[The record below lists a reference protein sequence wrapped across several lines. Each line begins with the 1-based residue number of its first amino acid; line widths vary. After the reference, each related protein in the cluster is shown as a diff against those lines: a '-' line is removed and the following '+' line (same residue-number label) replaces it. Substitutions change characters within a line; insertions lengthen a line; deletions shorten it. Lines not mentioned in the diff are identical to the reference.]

1 MRKHRV
7 LGDHFYK
14 RAKKLG
20 YLSRAAFKLEDI
32 QRKFRVI
39 RKGVTVLDLGAAP
52 GGWTQVSLK
61 YVGKHGK
68 VISMDLSPVK
78 VDAPNL
84 VKIQADITSPEAIE
98 KIKKHAEKV
107 DVVLSDAAPHIS
119 GIWEYDIV
127 KHMELAEAA
136 YNIAC
141 KLLSPG
147 GNIVIKLFEGGRE
160 VQAFITKVRRK
171 FRRVSIYR
179 TKATRKH
186 SREIYLIGLG
196 YSP

>member
-1 MRKHRV
+1 MRKHRI
-7 LGDHFYK
+7 LGDHFYRK
-14 RAKKLG
+14 AKKLG

-39 RKGVTVLDLGAAP
+39 RKGATVLDLGAAP

-61 YVGKHGK
+61 YVGKNGK
-68 VISMDLSPVK
+68 VISVDLSPIK

-84 VKIQADITSPEAIE
+84 VKIQADITSPEVIDE
-98 KIKKHAEKV
+98 IKKHAERV
-107 DVVLSDAAPHIS
+107 DVVLSDAAPHLS

-127 KHMELAEAA
+127 RHMELAEAA

-141 KLLSPG
+141 KVLSPG
-147 GNIVIKLFEGGRE
+147 GNIVIKLFEGGKE
-160 VQAFITKVRRK
+160 VQDFIANVRRK
-171 FRRVSIYR
+171 FKRVSIYR

-186 SREIYLIGLG
+186 SREMYLVGFSYL
-196 YSP
+196 P

>member
-52 GGWTQVSLK
+52 GGWTQVSLG

-68 VISMDLSPVK
+68 VISVDLSPVK

-84 VKIQADITSPEAIE
+84 VKIQADITSPETIE

-107 DVVLSDAAPHIS
+107 DVVLSDAAPHLS

-147 GNIVIKLFEGGRE
+147 GNIVIKLFEGGEE
-160 VQAFITKVRRK
+160 VQAFITKVRRR

-186 SREIYLIGLG
+186 SREMYLIGIG